1 MIYKRCSKCGK
12 RIPEGTT
19 CPCIIQMQQRM
30 KKLRDKDYDTNRRDR
45 QSKAFYESKE
55 WKRVRDGVLL
65 LDDYIDVYL
74 YVTTGEI
81 VPADTVHHII
91 PLKDDWS
98 RRCDVDNLI
107 SLSQG
112 SHGIIEGLY
121 KDDKHGTQEKL
132 MEMLRKYRR

>member
-1 MIYKRCSKCGK
+1 MIYKRCIQCGK

-19 CPCIIQMQQRM
+19 CSCVIQMQQRM
-30 KKLRDKDYDTNRRDR
+30 KKLRDKDYDANRRDR

-91 PLKDDWS
+91 PLRDDWS
-98 RRCDVDNLI
+98 RRCDVNNLI

-121 KDDKHGTQEKL
+121 KDDKRGMQEKL
-132 MEMLRKYRR
+132 TEMLRRYRG